1 MAQYNVSDIIHS
13 GFVSEV
19 ANGRVKV
26 SLFRPEACG
35 GCQMKDYCGGDNDER
50 QEFEVAANGYQVGD
64 EVQLLMSTSTGLR
77 AVLVAYL
84 VPFAVLLLSLIAG
97 LEMGLTEAEAALV
110 SLSTTGLYYIL
121 LKMMSG
127 SIKNHFSINIQ
138 KLQTHE

>member
-1 MAQYNVSDIIHS
+1 MAQDITSNITHS
-13 GFVSEV
+13 GFVSQV
-19 ANGRVKV
+19 ADGHVKV

-50 QEFEVAANGYQVGD
+50 QEFELVANGYQVGD

-84 VPFAVLLLSLIAG
+84 VPFAVLLLSLIIG

-121 LKMMSG
+121 LKMISK
-127 SIKNHFSINIQ
+127 SIKGHFSISIQ